1 MPNDPTPTWFIAD
14 ASAGLAAALA
24 EAVLDAGQ
32 RAVLA
37 ARDPQHVRALAA
49 RHPGRAEVVALDVTD
64 CASIDA
70 AVRAAEAR
78 FGRIDVLAASALQRY
93 LGAVEEGDEDALR
106 GLFEE
111 NVFGPVSLA
120 RRVLPAMR
128 ARRAGHVVLLACAAP
143 PAPAGEGFGHAAR
156 SALEALA
163 EALFHEVE
171 RFGIGVTLVDPG
183 TQEESA
189 WARPAA
195 RTAPIA
201 DYADIAGRPPAPGRG
216 VQVDRA
222 RAAQAIV
229 RAVQAGRGPLRL
241 VLGRAALQRAYDRL
255 RVLKVGFDAWAE
267 LAASADPD
275 LPPKAARAPRVPRAT
290 GLHDMP

>member
-1 MPNDPTPTWFIAD
+1 MPHDPTLTWFIAD

-37 ARDPQHVRALAA
+37 AREPERVQALAA
-49 RHPGRAEVVALDVTD
+49 RHPGRADVVALDVTD
-64 CASIDA
+64 CAGIDR
-70 AVRAAEAR
+70 AVRAAEQA
-78 FGRIDVLAASALQRY
+78 FGRIDVLAASAFQHY
-93 LGAVEEGDEDALR
+93 LGAVEDGDEAALR

-111 NVFGPVSLA
+111 NVFGPVNLA

-128 ARRAGHVVLLACAAP
+128 TRRAGHVVLLARGTPA
-143 PAPAGEGFGHAAR
+143 APAGEGFGHAAR

-163 EALFHEVE
+163 EAMFHEVE

-183 TQEESA
+183 VHDDDGWGA
-189 WARPAA
+189 AAPALA
-195 RTAPIA
+195 AIP
-201 DYADIAGRPPAPGRG
+201 DYADLASRQHAPQRG
-216 VQVDRA
+216 VPPDRT
-222 RAAQAIV
+222 RAAQAIL
-229 RAVQAGRGPLRL
+229 RAVEAGRGPLRL

-275 LPPKAARAPRVPRAT
+275 LPPPARGGPRGAGRVRA
-290 GLHDMP
+290 

>member
-1 MPNDPTPTWFIAD
+1 MPFDSTPVWFIAD
-14 ASAGLAAALA
+14 ASSGLAAALA

-37 ARDPQHVRALAA
+37 ARAPEHLHALAG
-49 RHPGRAEVVALDVTD
+49 RHPGRVEVVTLDVTD
-64 CASIDA
+64 CASVDA
-70 AVRAAEAR
+70 ALQAAERR

-93 LGAVEEGDEDALR
+93 LGAVEEGDEAALR

-111 NVFGPVSLA
+111 NVFGPVALA

-128 ARRAGHVVLLACAAP
+128 ARRAGHVVLLARSAP
-143 PAPAGEGFGHAAR
+143 PAPAGEGFCHAAR
-156 SALEALA
+156 AALEALA

-183 TQEESA
+183 ASEDGA
-189 WARPAA
+189 WTPQPARAAAIADYADLAARPAA
-195 RTAPIA
+195 RGA
-201 DYADIAGRPPAPGRG
+201 
-216 VQVDRA
+216 QVDTA
-222 RAAQAIV
+222 RAAQAIL
-229 RAVQAGRGPLRL
+229 RAVAAGRGPLRL

-255 RVLKVGFDAWAE
+255 RVIKVGFDAWAE

-275 LPPKAARAPRVPRAT
+275 PPAGVSGGRPPASRTAGARSR
-290 GLHDMP
+290 